1 MKKAILLSVAA
12 TCLAAL
18 CFAVSPATNAS
29 GGAKKEVTFNKDVAS
44 ILYNNCA
51 ECHRPNDIAPMSLL
65 SYKETRPWAR
75 SIKEKVVNREMPP
88 WSPDPAYGE
97 FTNDHRLAQKDIDTI
112 VAWVDQGAREGN
124 AKDLPKVPDVVSG
137 GWEIGKPD
145 VVLQMAE
152 EHVVKP
158 DDPDQYI
165 NYFIPT
171 NFKEDVWVQAA
182 EVHPGNRRVV
192 HHVIA
197 FIQTP
202 DDGEADRR
210 CEGQGRE
217 GWKARRRRFRI
228 VLS

>member
-1 MKKAILLSVAA
+1 MKKAILLSAVAA
-12 TCLAAL
+12 FLGAL
-18 CFAVSPATNAS
+18 FFVISPATNAS
-29 GGAKKEVTFNKDVAS
+29 GPDRKEVTFNKDVAP

-65 SYKETRPWAR
+65 SYKEARPWAR

-97 FTNDHRLAQKDIDTI
+97 FTNDHRLAQKDVDTI
-112 VAWVDQGAREGN
+112 AAWVDQGAKEGN
-124 AKDLPKVPDVVSG
+124 AKDLAKMPEFVTG

-197 FIQTP
+197 FVKEAKKP
-202 DDGEADRR
+202 GEPKKGG
-210 CEGQGRE
+210 EGKKAAE
-217 GWKARRRRFRI
+217 GKK
-228 VLS
+228 